1 MVNNSIIIIT
11 GYSGSGKTTFTKIL
25 EDMGFFCIDNLPGSL
40 FIPFLEILRKTKAE
54 ELTKIALVVD
64 IRDEQLIKDFPEIYG
79 KAKKKGVNIN
89 IIFLTATND
98 SLILRYKRTR
108 RPHPLYKK
116 YNSLEK
122 SIEEEKKAL
131 EPIKQFASFLI
142 DTSDKT
148 PQDLKTEIT
157 NILELDNNK
166 TSFLI
171 TLESFGFLNGIPERA
186 DIVIDVRSLPNP
198 YYVDKFKT
206 KTGKDKEVKDFLFGF
221 KETEMFLEKTESY
234 LDFFIKQ
241 SEKDRYYV
249 TIAIGC
255 SGGKHRSV
263 VVVEELAKYFNKA
276 DYNINIIHRDI
287 MR

>member
-1 MVNNSIIIIT
+1 MVNNSILIIT

-25 EDMGFFCIDNLPGSL
+25 EDMGFFCIDNLPADL

-54 ELTKIALVVD
+54 EMTKIALVID
-64 IRDEQLIKDFPEIYG
+64 IRDERLIRDFPEIYK
-79 KAKKKGVNIN
+79 KAKNKGVNID
-89 IIFLTATND
+89 IIFLSATND

-131 EPIKQFASFLI
+131 EPIKRFASHLI

-148 PQDLKTEIT
+148 PQDLKNGIID
-157 NILELDNNK
+157 ILKIDAEKN
-166 TSFLI
+166 SFLI

-186 DIVIDVRSLPNP
+186 DLVIDVRSLPNP

-206 KTGKDKEVKDFLFGF
+206 KTGKNREVIDFLFGF
-221 KETEMFLEKTESY
+221 KETIELLDKTKSF

-241 SEKDRYYV
+241 TEKDRYYI

-263 VVVEELAKYFNKA
+263 AIVENLAKHYKKLG
-276 DYNINIIHRDI
+276 YNINIIHRDI